1 MASLIGDPQGRSP
14 YWICVCSASEG
25 GKTKRIWKT
34 TKVRVKPL
42 KALKRYLQES
52 GETERAV
59 AARIGI
65 NRHNLDSWL
74 SDKQSP
80 KKGKLALTAF
90 FLRRVGYL

>member
-1 MASLIGDPQGRSP
+1 MSMALAGASHQDG
-14 YWICVCSASEG
+14 VSASGPDE
-25 GKTKRIWKT
+25 
-34 TKVRVKPL
+34 L
-42 KALKRYLQES
+42 MKALKRYLQES

-80 KKGKLALTAF
+80 KKGTLALTAF